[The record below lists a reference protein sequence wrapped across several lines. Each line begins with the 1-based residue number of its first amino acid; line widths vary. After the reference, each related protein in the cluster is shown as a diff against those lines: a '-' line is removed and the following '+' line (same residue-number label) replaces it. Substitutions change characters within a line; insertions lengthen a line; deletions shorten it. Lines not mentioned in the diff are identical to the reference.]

1 MNIRG
6 IAHRGYPIEY
16 PENTMSSFQAAIKMG
31 FTHMELDV
39 HLSKDGVPV
48 VMHDHT
54 IDRMTDGQGQIRH
67 YTFQELRA
75 FSIEGNEKI
84 PSLEEVLQ
92 LAKDKIIVSIELK
105 KPNLYNDIEEKV
117 LKVVQ
122 NMDMM
127 NQVYFISFDYKSLA
141 KLRKMSSEVALG
153 PLVNKMKRTHFR
165 LMEDLQA
172 EYLAVRFD
180 GIKEKYVRKCEKQGI
195 QLVAWTV
202 NTKEQMIH
210 VQKFPSILS
219 TTDELEKYRNHFY
232 PQVKSKKEQ
241 LII

>member
-6 IAHRGYPIEY
+6 VAHRGYPVEY
-16 PENTMSSFQAAIKMG
+16 PENTLSSFQAAIEMG

-48 VMHDHT
+48 VMHDAK

-67 YTFQELRA
+67 YTFQELRK
-75 FSIEGNEKI
+75 FLIKGKEKI
-84 PSLEEVLQ
+84 PSLAEVLR

-105 KPNLYNDIEEKV
+105 NPNLYKGVEEKV
-117 LKVVQ
+117 IQVVQ
-122 NMDMM
+122 SLNMMD
-127 NQVYFISFDYKSLA
+127 QVYFISFDYKSLVKIR
-141 KLRKMSSEVALG
+141 KLSTEAELG
-153 PLVNKMKRTHFR
+153 PLVNKIKRTHFR
-165 LMEDLQA
+165 LMENLNA
-172 EYLAVRFD
+172 KYVAVRYD
-180 GIKEKYVRKCEKQGI
+180 GIKEKYIQKCEEKGI

-202 NTKEQMIH
+202 NTKEQMIN
-210 VQKFPSILS
+210 VQRYPSILN

-232 PQVKSKKEQ
+232 PHLKVKKEQ